1 MGSPITV
8 YRPNSN
14 VIRLGGGSRT
24 SVAGSPGG
32 GGSGG
37 VGDIFNFFKGLAQ
50 DRDNK
55 LILENHGMDREAID
69 LLSAEDRAKL
79 VTDVS
84 ANDVKR
90 LEQEE
95 TGGNV
100 QSGVDIFAKLSEANK
115 KLDQDKNI
123 PLELQFG
130 RGINSKDPKFTE
142 TGGDRITEV
151 LEEQNVGEDGVPVGE
166 AQRLGF
172 QTDQRTPI
180 VRDSIPANRSTVEFG
195 REGEAFPPKSG
206 TELLTDLFRSKES
219 ASPEQ
224 IDRREQAGAPFMKPS
239 QIVEAEKGNLLNR
252 LTGQAG
258 NETTTT
264 ASINGKNYQFT
275 KDDVTGLESV
285 RMDKVTAESL
295 AGLVTDDLTN
305 PATGKT
311 NVALLNK
318 ADGTYTFIKDKNNN
332 YAVPA
337 PKPKQAF
344 TVHFGAKTKEK
355 ALDETRT
362 RIALASDSILTL
374 GNIESRYK
382 PAYVTNI
389 GRLGYSVAGII
400 DNFSKLDP
408 KTRAGSFLGQAGA
421 FYKDVQE
428 AFLEYRHALTGA
440 AGSDVEMEQ
449 IKAAFLDP
457 KGEGATVF
465 EAAMARMKDIQQSH
479 YEIEL
484 ESLKWLEA
492 GKSLSFVAIKKMNK
506 IRAMLEAKGVKM
518 GKLKQAKTP
527 DFDPSDVGA
536 AMEAY
541 QKSKGVNN

>member
-8 YRPNSN
+8 YRPRSN
-14 VIRLGGGSRT
+14 VIRLGGGNST

-55 LILENHGMDREAID
+55 LILENHGMDREAVD
-69 LLSAEDRAKL
+69 LLSAEDRSAL
-79 VTDVS
+79 VTSVS

-90 LEQEE
+90 DEQRQ
-95 TGGNV
+95 TGENV

-115 KLDQDKNI
+115 KLDQDRNI

-130 RGINSKDPKFTE
+130 RGINSKDPTSNE
-142 TGGDRITEV
+142 TGGEQIPNKSP
-151 LEEQNVGEDGVPVGE
+151 EEFTTNDDGSVNLNELNVN
-166 AQRLGF
+166 AS
-172 QTDQRTPI
+172 
-180 VRDSIPANRSTVEFG
+180 RDIPDSRSTVEFG
-195 REGEAFPPKSG
+195 KEGEAFPPKSG

-219 ASPEQ
+219 ASLEQ
-224 IDRREQAGAPFMKPS
+224 IDRREQAGASFMKPS
-239 QIVEAEKGNLLNR
+239 QIVEAEKGNLMAR

-264 ASINGKNYQFT
+264 ASVNGKNYQFT
-275 KDDVTGLESV
+275 RDAVTGLESV

-295 AGLVTDDLTN
+295 SGLVTDDLTN

-318 ADGTYTFIKDKNNN
+318 ADGTYTFIKDENDN

-337 PKPKQAF
+337 PKPRQAF
-344 TVHFGAKTKEK
+344 TVNFGAKTMEK

-362 RIALASDSILTL
+362 RIALASDAIQTL
-374 GNIESRYK
+374 GNIEARYDRK
-382 PAYVTNI
+382 YVTNI
-389 GRLGYSVAGII
+389 GRLGYSIAGLI
-400 DNFSKLDP
+400 DNFKKLDP

-457 KGEGATVF
+457 KGEGGTVF
-465 EAAMARMKDIQQSH
+465 EAAMERMKDIQQSH

-492 GKSLSFVAIKKMNK
+492 GKSLSFVAMKKMNK
-506 IRAMLEAKGVKM
+506 IRAMLEAKGVNM
-518 GKLKQAKTP
+518 GKLKRYKVPA
-527 DFDPSDVGA
+527 FDPNDLGA
-536 AMEAY
+536 AMQAY